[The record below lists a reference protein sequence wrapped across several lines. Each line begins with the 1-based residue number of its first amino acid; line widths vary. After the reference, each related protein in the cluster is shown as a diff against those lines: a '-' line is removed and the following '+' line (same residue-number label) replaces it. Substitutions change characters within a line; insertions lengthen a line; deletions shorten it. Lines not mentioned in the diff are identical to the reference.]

1 MTFGIDG
8 RMETP
13 PCSSKGGNEGMGK
26 KPEEIQVFPR
36 SFPVCTAVFFQRKN
50 TVGNENPLISDKIR
64 IIS

>member
-1 MTFGIDG
+1 
-8 RMETP
+8 
-13 PCSSKGGNEGMGK
+13 MGK